1 MIWAQYLQADCDY
14 LNLKQRIVSLN
25 LLLDTMVDLHFLSH
39 SELFSIV
46 INHHSE
52 DVAEF
57 EDEDKLLDEDLA
69 HFEKDLLEKFMV
81 VVQLEGQHELW
92 LELHPY
98 WM

>member
-1 MIWAQYLQADCDY
+1 MIRPQYLQADRNY

-52 DVAEF
+52 DMAEF
-57 EDEDKLLDEDLA
+57 EDEDQLLDEDLA
-69 HFEKDLLEKFMV
+69 HLEKDLLEKFMI
-81 VVQLEGQHELW
+81 VVQLESQHELW
-92 LELHPY
+92 LELHPD
-98 WM
+98 WV